1 MAWHPFRNIGWKF
14 LALLLGTAL
23 WFTVSGDLAIER
35 AINDRP
41 VVMKN
46 TGAGVQAMVM
56 PSRVT
61 VTVRGS
67 REELGTLQDN
77 QVTVLVDLTGLGPGT
92 YKLPAHVDTPAA
104 VEVSKI
110 VPDSVEVRIR

>member
-14 LALLLGTAL
+14 LALLMGTAL

-35 AINDRP
+35 AVDDRP
-41 VVMKN
+41 VIMKN
-46 TGAGVQAMVM
+46 TATGVQAIVI

-77 QVTVLVDLTGLGPGT
+77 QVTVLVDLAGLGPGQ
-92 YKLPAHVDTPAA
+92 YKLPAHVDAPAA
-104 VEVSKI
+104 IEVTKI
-110 VPDSVEVRIR
+110 VPALVEVRIR